1 MGGPSGYAR
10 KRLVTSLHL
19 KKQGE
24 YSRRGRRC
32 QGTNHMGHIDKDTLR
47 PLVLAVSNKFN
58 VSICF

>member
-1 MGGPSGYAR
+1 MA
-10 KRLVTSLHL
+10 SLHL

-32 QGTNHMGHIDKDTLR
+32 QGTNHMGHIDKDILR
-47 PLVLAVSNKFN
+47 PSVLAVSNKFN